1 MKIQILTSGK
11 LQIIAFFEIQWTAV
25 VLVEDQE
32 SLNQSLKVE
41 ILQIFFYTFF
51 ADAVE
56 NLSKA

>member
-11 LQIIAFFEIQWTAV
+11 FQMIAIFEIQWTAV

>member
-11 LQIIAFFEIQWTAV
+11 LQMIALFEIQWTAV

-41 ILQIFFYTFF
+41 ILQIFFIRSS
-51 ADAVE
+51 
-56 NLSKA
+56 LML

>member
-11 LQIIAFFEIQWTAV
+11 FQMIAFFEIQWTAV

-41 ILQIFFYTFF
+41 ILQIFFYMFF